1 MVYNEVMRYYRARKT
16 MGVEVYHEMQTY
28 LYLQTI
34 DKRWKEHLAAMNNLR
49 EGIHLRGYGQ
59 KDPKQEYKKE
69 GFTMFE
75 MLMALIRDEVLEK
88 VFKAQ
93 MKNAEGEDQLSAL
106 RREQMSRA
114 QRQNDNQVASHPAA
128 GQSAASGGMPQRAPA
143 QGGMPMPR
151 PGGGAMPGG
160 APPPAKMNRA
170 QRRRMQSKDRKK
182 SKSRPSMGS

>member
-1 MVYNEVMRYYRARKT
+1 
-16 MGVEVYHEMQTY
+16 
-28 LYLQTI
+28 LQTI
-34 DKRWKEHLAAMNNLR
+34 DKRWKEHLAAMDHLR

-69 GFTMFE
+69 GYTMFE

-128 GQSAASGGMPQRAPA
+128 SQSGSQRSRPQART
-143 QGGMPMPR
+143 GGMPMPT
-151 PGGGAMPGG
+151 GNSGQMPGG
-160 APPPAKMNRA
+160 ISLLQN
-170 QRRRMQSKDRKK
+170 
-182 SKSRPSMGS
+182 